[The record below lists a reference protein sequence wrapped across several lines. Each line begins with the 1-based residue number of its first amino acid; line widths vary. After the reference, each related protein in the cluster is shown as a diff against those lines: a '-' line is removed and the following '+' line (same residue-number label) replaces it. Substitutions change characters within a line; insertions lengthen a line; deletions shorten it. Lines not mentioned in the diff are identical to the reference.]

1 MLAKEVEGWLLGE
14 AVLLLAQK
22 LPCSGPT
29 GTLLT
34 AEKATLVLAVYRAVR
49 GFIIAGG
56 TLICPLLGQEV
67 CPEMAASAG
76 TEEDSSSL
84 MGGRAT
90 CRTVLGVP
98 VAAELVSTVKAGC
111 CAVFSTL
118 SSVAACTT
126 LARGPKETVGDTEL
140 FSTRPERP
148 CTGGWGA
155 AEGSVS
161 STAPPKL
168 LSTFVPLLE
177 PGPLFLSSRDRR
189 EWTDDESSFASELP
203 RSDLCTEF
211 SMRTGARCEAAGMS
225 CGGRGW

>member
-67 CPEMAASAG
+67 CPAMAASAG
-76 TEEDSSSL
+76 TEEASSSL

-98 VAAELVSTVKAGC
+98 VVAELLSTVKAGC
-111 CAVFSTL
+111 CAVFRLYPVLGVPPRCVLLLWQQT
-118 SSVAACTT
+118 
-126 LARGPKETVGDTEL
+126 RG
-140 FSTRPERP
+140 
-148 CTGGWGA
+148 
-155 AEGSVS
+155 
-161 STAPPKL
+161 
-168 LSTFVPLLE
+168 
-177 PGPLFLSSRDRR
+177 
-189 EWTDDESSFASELP
+189 
-203 RSDLCTEF
+203 
-211 SMRTGARCEAAGMS
+211 
-225 CGGRGW
+225 